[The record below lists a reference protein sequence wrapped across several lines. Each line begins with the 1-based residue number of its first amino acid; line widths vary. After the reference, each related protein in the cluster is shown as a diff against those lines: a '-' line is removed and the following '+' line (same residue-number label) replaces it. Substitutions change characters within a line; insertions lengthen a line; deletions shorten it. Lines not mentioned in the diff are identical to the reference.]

1 MASYSKFGF
10 NDYIVIYMTI
20 NKETMKSSLAVC
32 SNLSDNLKKQYNK
45 RSTSVIK
52 GDTVRIVRGE
62 YKGVE
67 GKVEKINTEKGK
79 LSIEGVQREKIKGG
93 NVKVLIHASNVI
105 ISSLNMDDNYRKNK
119 MDNKDRQ
126 INKSKKQDIKK
137 TEKK

>member
-1 MASYSKFGF
+1 
-10 NDYIVIYMTI
+10 MTL
-20 NKETMKSSLAVC
+20 NKETMKTGLSVC
-32 SNLSDNLKKQYNK
+32 SNLSDDLKKQYNK
-45 RSTSVIK
+45 RSTSVVK
-52 GDTVRIVRGE
+52 GDTVKIVRGE

-105 ISSLNMDDNYRKNK
+105 ISSLNMDDKLRKNK
-119 MDNKDRQ
+119 MENKDRQ
-126 INKSKKQDIKK
+126 INKSKRPDIKK

>member
-1 MASYSKFGF
+1 
-10 NDYIVIYMTI
+10 MTI
-20 NKETMKSSLAVC
+20 NKETMKSSLVVC
-32 SNLSDNLKKQYNK
+32 SNLSDDLKKQYNK
-45 RSTSVIK
+45 RSTSVVK

-126 INKSKKQDIKK
+126 INKSKKQDKK
-137 TEKK
+137 KSEKK

>member
-1 MASYSKFGF
+1 
-10 NDYIVIYMTI
+10 MTI
-20 NKETMKSSLAVC
+20 NKETMKSSLVVC
-32 SNLSDNLKKQYNK
+32 SNLSDDLKKQYNK
-45 RSTSVIK
+45 RSTSVVK

-105 ISSLNMDDNYRKNK
+105 ISSLNMDDKYRKNK
-119 MDNKDRQ
+119 MENKDRQ
-126 INKSKKQDIKK
+126 INKSKRPDIKK

>member
-1 MASYSKFGF
+1 
-10 NDYIVIYMTI
+10 MTL
-20 NKETMKSSLAVC
+20 NKETMKTSLVVC
-32 SNLSDNLKKQYNK
+32 SNLSDDLKKQYNK
-45 RSTSVIK
+45 RNIGVVK
-52 GDTVRIVRGE
+52 GDTVKIVRGE

-119 MDNKDRQ
+119 LENKDRQ
-126 INKSKKQDIKK
+126 INKSKRPDIKK
-137 TEKK
+137 KEKK

>member
-1 MASYSKFGF
+1 
-10 NDYIVIYMTI
+10 MTLS
-20 NKETMKSSLAVC
+20 KETIKTSLAVC
-32 SNLSDNLKKQYNK
+32 SNLSDDLKKQYNK
-45 RSTSVIK
+45 RSTGVVK
-52 GDTVRIVRGE
+52 GDTVKIVRGE

-105 ISSLNMDDNYRKNK
+105 ISSLNMDDKYRKNK
-119 MDNKDRQ
+119 MENKDRQ

>member
-1 MASYSKFGF
+1 
-10 NDYIVIYMTI
+10 MTLS
-20 NKETMKSSLAVC
+20 KETIKTSLAVC
-32 SNLSDNLKKQYNK
+32 SNLSDDLKKQYNK
-45 RSTSVIK
+45 RSTGVVK
-52 GDTVRIVRGE
+52 GDTVKIVRGE

-105 ISSLNMDDNYRKNK
+105 ISSLNMDDKYRKNK
-119 MDNKDRQ
+119 MENKDRQ
-126 INKSKKQDIKK
+126 INKSKRQDIKK

>member
-1 MASYSKFGF
+1 
-10 NDYIVIYMTI
+10 MTL
-20 NKETMKSSLAVC
+20 NKETMKTSLSVC
-32 SNLSDNLKKQYNK
+32 SNLSDDLKKQYNK
-45 RSTSVIK
+45 RSTGVVK
-52 GDTVRIVRGE
+52 GDTVKIVRGE

-105 ISSLNMDDNYRKNK
+105 ISSVNMDDKYRKNK
-119 MDNKDRQ
+119 MENKDRQ
-126 INKSKKQDIKK
+126 INKSRKQDIKK

>member
-1 MASYSKFGF
+1 
-10 NDYIVIYMTI
+10 MTI

-32 SNLSDNLKKQYNK
+32 SNLSDDLKKQYNK
-45 RSTSVIK
+45 RSTSVVK

-119 MDNKDRQ
+119 IDNKDRQ

>member
-1 MASYSKFGF
+1 MAL
-10 NDYIVIYMTI
+10 
-20 NKETMKSSLAVC
+20 NKETMKTSLAVC
-32 SNLSDNLKKQYNK
+32 SNLSDDLKKQYNK
-45 RSTSVIK
+45 RSTGVVK
-52 GDTVRIVRGE
+52 GDTVKIVRGE

-119 MDNKDRQ
+119 KTNG
-126 INKSKKQDIKK
+126 SKILANQKK
-137 TEKK
+137 RISICIVCYTWTLCKR

>member
-1 MASYSKFGF
+1 
-10 NDYIVIYMTI
+10 MTI

-32 SNLSDNLKKQYNK
+32 SNLSDDLKKQYNK
-45 RSTSVIK
+45 RSTGVVK
-52 GDTVRIVRGE
+52 GDTVKIVRGE

-119 MDNKDRQ
+119 MENKDRQ
-126 INKSKKQDIKK
+126 INKSKKQYIKK

>member
-1 MASYSKFGF
+1 
-10 NDYIVIYMTI
+10 MTL
-20 NKETMKSSLAVC
+20 NKETMKTSLVVC
-32 SNLSDNLKKQYNK
+32 SNLSDDLKKQYNK
-45 RSTSVIK
+45 RNTGVVK
-52 GDTVRIVRGE
+52 GDTVKIVRGE

-105 ISSLNMDDNYRKNK
+105 ISSLNMDDKYRKNK
-119 MDNKDRQ
+119 MENKDRQ
-126 INKSKKQDIKK
+126 INKSKRPDIKK

>member
-1 MASYSKFGF
+1 
-10 NDYIVIYMTI
+10 MTL
-20 NKETMKSSLAVC
+20 NKETIKTSLAVC
-32 SNLSDNLKKQYNK
+32 SNLSDDLKKQYNK
-45 RSTSVIK
+45 RSTSVVK
-52 GDTVRIVRGE
+52 GDTVKIVRGE

-105 ISSLNMDDNYRKNK
+105 ISSLNMDDKYRKNK
-119 MDNKDRQ
+119 MENKDRQ
-126 INKSKKQDIKK
+126 INKSKRQDIKK